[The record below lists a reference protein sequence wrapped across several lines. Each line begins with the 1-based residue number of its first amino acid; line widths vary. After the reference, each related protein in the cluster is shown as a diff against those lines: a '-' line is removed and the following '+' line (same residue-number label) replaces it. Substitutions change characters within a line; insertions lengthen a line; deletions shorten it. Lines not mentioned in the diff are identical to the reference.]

1 MSDAVGETLRP
12 RLFSEPLDST
22 YLDIDEKKRANLL
35 AWRGQFSPQFVQ
47 AILESYTRPDDVVLD
62 PFAGSGTV
70 LIEAARL
77 GYEAY
82 GYEVNPAAQSLA
94 QIYTLAG
101 FDLKDRLGLLA
112 HAEEKLEEE
121 YPTGLPLF
129 DAHCVHGDGEML
141 IDPLLRQISILER
154 RELKILLEAL
164 VIQMDIEKRTFPV
177 QKLWSTWSGLRS
189 LVESLPLS
197 TRPIAVALGDARH
210 LPLKNGSVDFV
221 LTSPPYINVFNY
233 HHNYRTSVEVLGWN
247 PLISAKS
254 EIGANRK
261 FRQNRF
267 LTVIQYGIDMG
278 LALTELTRVCHKSAR
293 IVFVVGRES
302 NVHKTPFYN
311 GKLLSRIANEVV
323 GLKIVLTQ
331 ERKFKNRFGDI
342 IKEDILHFCPTDG
355 EQVIAREAVERS
367 REIGRETLKSAT
379 GRVPTERR
387 IFLDEAL
394 ERAGEV
400 CPSPEFTPS
409 LARE

>member
-1 MSDAVGETLRP
+1 MSDAVGEILRP
-12 RLFSEPLDST
+12 KLFSEPLDST

-101 FDLKDRLGLLA
+101 SDLKERLGLLA
-112 HAEEKLEEE
+112 RAEETLEEE

-129 DAHCVHGDGEML
+129 DANCVHRDGEVL
-141 IDPLLRQISILER
+141 IDPLLRQLSILKR

-164 VIQMDIEKRTFPV
+164 VIQLDIEKRTFPV

-189 LVESLPLS
+189 LVESLPFS
-197 TRPIAVALGDARH
+197 TKPITVTLGDARY
-210 LPLKNGSVDFV
+210 LPLKNDSVDFV

-233 HHNYRTSVEVLGWN
+233 HHNYRTSVEVLGWK

-267 LTVIQYGIDMG
+267 LTVIQYGIDVG
-278 LALTELTRVCHKSAR
+278 LALTELTRVCQKSAR

-302 NVHKTPFYN
+302 NVHKTPLYN
-311 GKLLSRIANEVV
+311 GKILGRIAHEVV
-323 GLKIVLTQ
+323 GLKVALTQ

-342 IKEDILHFCPTDG
+342 IKEDILHFRPQI
-355 EQVIAREAVERS
+355 ENRS
-367 REIGRETLKSAT
+367 
-379 GRVPTERR
+379 
-387 IFLDEAL
+387 
-394 ERAGEV
+394 
-400 CPSPEFTPS
+400 
-409 LARE
+409 